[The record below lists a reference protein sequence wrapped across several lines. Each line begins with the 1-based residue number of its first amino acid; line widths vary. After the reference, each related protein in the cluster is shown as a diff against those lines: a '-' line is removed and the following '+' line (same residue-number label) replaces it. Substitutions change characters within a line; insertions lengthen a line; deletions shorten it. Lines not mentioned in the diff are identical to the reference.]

1 MLKRLLDALSNKRTL
16 LDEAMQDS
24 IMMLVSARRMYDLVM
39 VAIKDDAGD
48 HVRSKI
54 STMDKDVNRQQR
66 EVRRKVFEHLSM
78 SRGEDLML
86 GLELVTSVIDIER
99 IGDYTKNISELIE
112 MMPGALQF
120 GEFEEIY
127 QKAQA
132 LANEVFDLGV
142 DGFARNDLEAAKA
155 CMERYQQ
162 LGLLCDRSLEKLIGA
177 SDSSDM
183 VPRSNVALVLLL
195 RYLKRVGAHL
205 KNIASAKVNPFHRIG
220 FRNPN

>member
-1 MLKRLLDALSNKRTL
+1 MLKRLLDTLGGKKTL
-16 LDEAMQDS
+16 LDEAMQDAV
-24 IMMLVSARRMYDLVM
+24 MMLVSARRMFDLVM

-54 STMDKDVNRQQR
+54 ASMDKDVNRQQR
-66 EVRRKVFEHLSM
+66 KVRRKVFEHLSM
-78 SRGEDLML
+78 SRGQDLMV

-112 MMPGALQF
+112 MMPGELQF
-120 GEFEEIY
+120 GEFEETY

-132 LANEVFDLGV
+132 LANDVFDLGV
-142 DGFARNDLEAAKA
+142 DGFARNDLDAARA
-155 CMERYQQ
+155 CMERFQQ
-162 LGLLCDRSLEKLIGA
+162 LGLLCDRSLENLIGVN
-177 SDSSDM
+177 SDDET

-205 KNIASAKVNPFHRIG
+205 KNISTAKVNPFHRIG
-220 FRNPN
+220 YRARD

>member
-1 MLKRLLDALSNKRTL
+1 MFKRLLDTMGGKKTL
-16 LDEAMQDS
+16 LDEALQDS
-24 IMMLVSARRMYDLVM
+24 VMMLVSARRMYDLVM
-39 VAIKDDAGD
+39 IALKDDAGE

-54 STMDKDVNRQQR
+54 RNMDKDVNRQQR

-86 GLELVTSVIDIER
+86 GLELVNAVIDIER

-112 MMPGALQF
+112 MMPGKLQF
-120 GEFEEIY
+120 GEFEEVY
-127 QKAQA
+127 ENAQS

-142 DGFARNDLEAAKA
+142 DAFAKNDLESAKH

-162 LGLLCDRSLEKLIGA
+162 LGLLCDRSLEGLIGVNG
-177 SDSSDM
+177 DEDT

-205 KNIASAKVNPFHRIG
+205 KNIASVKVNPYHRIG
-220 FRNPN
+220 YQSRP

>member
-1 MLKRLLDALSNKRTL
+1 MLKRLLDTLGGKKTL
-16 LDEAMQDS
+16 LDEAMQDAV
-24 IMMLVSARRMYDLVM
+24 MMLVSARRMFDLVM

-54 STMDKDVNRQQR
+54 ASMDKDVNRQQR
-66 EVRRKVFEHLSM
+66 KVRRKVFEHLSM
-78 SRGEDLML
+78 SRGQDLMV

-112 MMPGALQF
+112 MMPGELQF
-120 GEFEEIY
+120 GEFEETY

-132 LANEVFDLGV
+132 LAEDVFDLGV
-142 DGFARNDLEAAKA
+142 DGFARNDLDAARA
-155 CMERYQQ
+155 CMERFQQ
-162 LGLLCDRSLEKLIGA
+162 LGLLCDRSLENLIGVN
-177 SDSSDM
+177 SDDET

-205 KNIASAKVNPFHRIG
+205 KNISTAKVNPFHRIG
-220 FRNPN
+220 YRARD

>member
-1 MLKRLLDALSNKRTL
+1 MLKRLLDALGNKKTL

-24 IMMLVSARRMYDLVM
+24 VMMLVSARRMYDLVM

-54 STMDKDVNRQQR
+54 STMDKDVNQQQR

-78 SRGEDLML
+78 SRGQDILQ

-112 MMPGALQF
+112 MMPGELQF
-120 GEFEEIY
+120 GEFEATY

-142 DGFARNDLEAAKA
+142 DAFARNNLEAAKA

-177 SDSSDM
+177 SDGADT

-220 FRNPN
+220 YRSPN